1 MKTII
6 VGISGS
12 VAAYKTCDLVRALKI
27 NYDIEVIMTENATK
41 FISPL
46 TLGALNQQTCSGR

>member
-12 VAAYKTCDLVRALKI
+12 VAAYKTCDLVRDLKKI
-27 NYDIEVIMTENATK
+27 K
-41 FISPL
+41 L
-46 TLGALNQQTCSGR
+46 

>member
-12 VAAYKTCDLVRALKI
+12 VAAYKTCDLVRALK
-27 NYDIEVIMTENATK
+27 NQIMILK
-41 FISPL
+41 
-46 TLGALNQQTCSGR
+46 